1 MGEDVRPR
9 IAVIGTGMG
18 AVMLLSAL
26 AEAGGPPQEL
36 WLLDKAPL
44 SSEAYTAAAPEHILN
59 TRARAMGL
67 TAATLDGFARFAASQ
82 LGGAETETAS
92 AFLPR
97 RLYARFLSEGL
108 ERALSALKAQGWA
121 VRRRRE
127 EALGARREAGVWTI
141 DTDRGRLRADRLVLA
156 IGPHRFDRFPFAVS
170 PWALSGAAAKASRI
184 LIIGA
189 GLTAADAAVRLVA
202 LGHQGA
208 LILASPGPGLPLAQS
223 HEPQPPALIAPPQPT
238 QSPSA
243 LLGGV
248 RRSLAAAAAAGAD
261 WRAGMDALRAQ
272 TPSLW
277 AALPAAARRRLLQSN
292 RLLAWSRHRHRLPPQ
307 TAETIAAL
315 QAAGR
320 LSFLRDRVTATIEGG
335 VVFARAGPAIF
346 DLVVDARGFD
356 ISFARNALVKRLIAT
371 GAARACPTG
380 FGLAPDARLQVGED
394 VYAMGA
400 MLSGALLETTAAP
413 EIRDQA
419 GRIAVCL
426 IQDAFT
432 RASCLP
438 RR

>member
-1 MGEDVRPR
+1 
-9 IAVIGTGMG
+9 
-18 AVMLLSAL
+18 
-26 AEAGGPPQEL
+26 
-36 WLLDKAPL
+36 
-44 SSEAYTAAAPEHILN
+44 
-59 TRARAMGL
+59 
-67 TAATLDGFARFAASQ
+67 
-82 LGGAETETAS
+82 
-92 AFLPR
+92 
-97 RLYARFLSEGL
+97 
-108 ERALSALKAQGWA
+108 
-121 VRRRRE
+121 
-127 EALGARREAGVWTI
+127 
-141 DTDRGRLRADRLVLA
+141 
-156 IGPHRFDRFPFAVS
+156 
-170 PWALSGAAAKASRI
+170 
-184 LIIGA
+184 
-189 GLTAADAAVRLVA
+189 
-202 LGHQGA
+202 
-208 LILASPGPGLPLAQS
+208 
-223 HEPQPPALIAPPQPT
+223 
-238 QSPSA
+238 
-243 LLGGV
+243 
-248 RRSLAAAAAAGAD
+248 
-261 WRAGMDALRAQ
+261 
-272 TPSLW
+272 
-277 AALPAAARRRLLQSN
+277 
-292 RLLAWSRHRHRLPPQ
+292 LPPQ